1 MVVVY
6 AYAGF
11 DGAGVERQIGPNT
24 RGIVVAG
31 VGEGNM
37 SQSARHALVAEARRG
52 LPVVRAS
59 RADEGLV
66 DREPEDTENG
76 FIAARA
82 LNPQKARILLQLL
95 LAGGITDPAPIQA
108 AFDRR

>member
-1 MVVVY
+1 M
-6 AYAGF
+6 AK
-11 DGAGVERQIGPNT
+11 
-24 RGIVVAG
+24 
-31 VGEGNM
+31 
-37 SQSARHALVAEARRG
+37 RG

-76 FIAARA
+76 FVASRA

-95 LAGGITDPAPIQA
+95 LARGITDPAAIQS
-108 AFDRR
+108 AFDGR